1 MSKLNSSQELSN
13 KLHVLLTLL
22 EEGGVSRV
30 LESHPLHLLDAVEE
44 GLDDEILSNIF
55 APVDDERWHT
65 NQMEAINDGPIF
77 EDSTKYVRSAL
88 RFIDLM

>member
-22 EEGGVSRV
+22 EEGSVSRV

-55 APVDDERWHT
+55 APVDDERWYT

-88 RFIDLM
+88 RLIDLM